1 MRILLAHNSTYFPA
15 TGGGDKS
22 NRLLM
27 EALVEL
33 GHQVRVLARVEGVGD
48 EAHQK
53 QIAELKA
60 RKVAPSKTDG
70 GVVNF
75 DLRGV
80 SVIAATTH
88 PNLRELFRGIIRE
101 FEPEVIV
108 ASTDDAAQILLE
120 VALQTKGPR
129 VVYLARATIAL
140 PFGPDASFR
149 SPSKTSTLQ
158 QVDAAV
164 GVSHYVAGYM
174 REWGAI
180 PAIHVPISLM
190 EPGSSPQLGRF
201 DNEFVTLVNP
211 CAVKGIGI
219 FLGMARGMPDVSFAA
234 VPSWGTTHEDR
245 AALEAQP
252 NVTILEP
259 RDNIDEILA
268 RTRIMLVPS
277 VWAEARSRMVVE
289 AMSRGIPV
297 LASDVGGLREAKL
310 GVPYVL
316 PVNPIV
322 QYESR
327 LDERFVPS
335 AIVPPQDA
343 GPWVKV
349 IRELVSDRSQ
359 YDALA
364 AQSRTAALDYIE
376 HLTAKPFETYLK
388 EVLRREPNPK
398 RFALAKRAGPGLSPE
413 KQKLLELRLKQRQQ
427 ATKTPQD
434 LWFPLLGE
442 ATDLPRMFCFPFA
455 GAGAQSYGFL
465 AKALKGLVEVRPARL
480 PGRESRLKE
489 RVPASL
495 LELVDQLEAV
505 IRPLLQRPFLFYG
518 HSMGAVLA
526 FEIASRLDMKPEALF
541 VSGARAPI
549 ARLGWIAPPDPT
561 DDDLL
566 KEVERLGMSLGDLG
580 EDPNARRL
588 ILEPLRA
595 DAAMFRRYEFMP
607 REPIDARIFAYGGD
621 ADVNVPLEQL
631 ERWREHTLAA
641 CTIRSFSGDHFFMS
655 HQPFLQ
661 QLRQDVESVL
671 TSTHLPG

>member
-33 GHQVRVLARVEGVGD
+33 GHEVRVLARVEGFGA
-48 EAHQK
+48 EAHEA
-53 QIAELKA
+53 QIAALRSRGVEPT
-60 RKVAPSKTDG
+60 RTEG
-70 GVVNF
+70 GVVGF
-75 DLRGV
+75 ELRGV
-80 SVIAATTH
+80 SIVAATTH
-88 PNLRELFRGIIRE
+88 PNLRELFRSMIRE
-101 FEPEVIV
+101 FEPDVIL

-120 VALQTKGPR
+120 AALQTSGPR

-140 PFGPDASFR
+140 PFGPDAAFR
-149 SPSKTSTLQ
+149 SPSKTATLQ
-158 QVDAAV
+158 KVDAAV

-174 REWGAI
+174 RQWGSI

-190 EPGSSPQLGRF
+190 EPGHSPHLGRF

-219 FLGMARGMPDVSFAA
+219 FLDMARAMPDVAFAA
-234 VPSWGTTHEDR
+234 VPSWGTTDEDL
-245 AALEAQP
+245 AALQAQS
-252 NVTILEP
+252 NVTVLQP

-335 AIVPPQDA
+335 AVVPPQDA

-349 IRELVSDRSQ
+349 IRELVTDRAK
-359 YDALA
+359 YEALA
-364 AQSRTAALDYIE
+364 DESRKAALDYIE
-376 HLTAKPFETYLK
+376 HLTAKPFEGHLH
-388 EVLRREPNPK
+388 EVLGREPNPK
-398 RFALAKRAGPGLSPE
+398 RSEIDSRPAGLSLE
-413 KQKLLELRLKQRQQ
+413 KRKLLELRLKQRGQSSRT
-427 ATKTPQD
+427 AQD
-434 LWFPLLGE
+434 VWFPFPGKS
-442 ATDLPRMFCFPFA
+442 AGLPRFFCFPFA
-455 GAGAQSYGFL
+455 GAGAQSYAL
-465 AKALKGLVEVRPARL
+465 VSKALEGVAEVRPARL
-480 PGRESRLKE
+480 PGRESRTQESLPE
-489 RVPASL
+489 SL
-495 LELVDQLEAV
+495 LELVEMIASLMAPLID
-505 IRPLLQRPFLFYG
+505 RPYILYG
-518 HSMGAVLA
+518 HSMGAVIA
-526 FEIASRLDMKPEALF
+526 FELASRLEVKPQALF

-549 ARLGWIAPPDPT
+549 TRRGWVAPPDPT
-561 DDDLL
+561 DEQLL
-566 KEVERLGMSLGDLG
+566 REVEKLGMKLG
-580 EDPNARRL
+580 EVSDDPIAKRL

-595 DAAMFRRYEFMP
+595 DAALFRRYVYTD
-607 REPIDARIFAYGGD
+607 REPLALPIFAYGGD
-621 ADVNVPLEQL
+621 RDLNVPLHDLAQ
-631 ERWREHTLAA
+631 WRQHTSVEATVQTFA
-641 CTIRSFSGDHFFMS
+641 GDHFFLRE
-655 HQPFLQ
+655 QPFLN
-661 QLRQDVESVL
+661 QLRRDVEYL
-671 TSTHLPG
+671 LASTNLPD